1 MYGNEDLGT
10 KDKKDWGLEQL
21 EQRTGISHSAL
32 HNYEMG
38 KRSPRMTQM
47 EAIAKALDVKI
58 TDLFDSPYK

>member
-1 MYGNEDLGT
+1 MEMKIWEQRT
-10 KDKKDWGLEQL
+10 KKNWGLEQL